1 VHGHPSRRADVT
13 TTGLFKAQKAPCGQ
27 VVDGA
32 SYRDDDVEVV
42 VTQATDFGCGCRTI
56 EHEYHDGSVSRKVI
70 RHDGKILVDE
80 LLGKE

>member
-1 VHGHPSRRADVT
+1 VT

-32 SYRDDDVEVV
+32 SYRDDDDEVV
-42 VTQATDFGCGCRTI
+42 VTQATDFACGCRSI
-56 EHEYHDGSVSRKVI
+56 DHEYHDGSVSRKVI

-80 LLGKE
+80 LLHKD